1 MVSKESRET
10 KIGNDVV
17 EAILSSSRR
26 AAFAMAMDFTQSGT
40 VKDPK
45 L

>member
-1 MVSKESRET
+1 MVSKESRER

-17 EAILSSSRR
+17 EALLSSSRR
-26 AAFAMAMDFTQSGT
+26 AAFAMDFTQSGT